1 MALKKPATK
10 ERSNGLP
17 SKIQINTS
25 KAGTIEQLKQDAARA
40 PTVIMR
46 LRDKQSVVVR
56 FLEEPTEWT
65 RYFEH
70 STQRGGNW
78 QRVPCFK
85 GCKLDGKSTARA
97 STRWLANVVDVG
109 TGEVRLLYLT
119 KDMIDTFILKYEKS
133 RGKRNDK
140 EPTLLDRDWTIT
152 RIGADQDTK
161 YDIDSE
167 GVGPLEI
174 DGKIVKNPAKRFE
187 LLDPADQLT
196 RQIEAYYGADFAAKP
211 KVSKIDDDED
221 EEEEEDDE
229 EVTAEEEEE
238 EEEEEEDEEDEEDDE
253 DEEEEEEEE
262 EQPRVKRK
270 PLPTAKGKVATGKRR

>member
-1 MALKKPATK
+1 
-10 ERSNGLP
+10 
-17 SKIQINTS
+17 
-25 KAGTIEQLKQDAARA
+25 
-40 PTVIMR
+40 
-46 LRDKQSVVVR
+46 
-56 FLEEPTEWT
+56 
-65 RYFEH
+65 
-70 STQRGGNW
+70 
-78 QRVPCFK
+78 
-85 GCKLDGKSTARA
+85 
-97 STRWLANVVDVG
+97 
-109 TGEVRLLYLT
+109 
-119 KDMIDTFILKYEKS
+119 MIDTFILKYEKS

-174 DGKIVKNPAKRFE
+174 DGKIVKNPGKRFE